1 MQEPKQEAGV
11 QGGSGGQEQAGVEEL
26 GGMGREKVSD
36 DRRSKSETDNC
47 MGLEQ
52 TQTTLKGTI
61 GNVSEAPESN
71 RGTGKG
77 DDKKETYFND
87 HDHGTG
93 ESPRFSSQ
101 LSLREELRMSS
112 NFSHHSEQAQVQAEE
127 EHMEQDLPDP
137 PPCLLLPHR
146 TGYRGQSAACTE
158 YSEPETFSSG
168 FSEDYRPSHR
178 HTQTDLQN
186 SGLTISSAAELEQ
199 HFWTEPGYRQIFRE
213 IFQVLKEAGPAG
225 APQDNQSPLPT
236 SLAEEELCS
245 LVQER
250 SLPYIVQ
257 CREDFPSL
265 AAPDLGRPFCLDE
278 TYAEVLRRGTCHT

>member
-1 MQEPKQEAGV
+1 MYLTAGTKA
-11 QGGSGGQEQAGVEEL
+11 GSRGTGASRVEEEVK
-26 GGMGREKVSD
+26 GGKERVADGRGPEA
-36 DRRSKSETDNC
+36 EIENW

-52 TQTTLKGTI
+52 TETNCEGSMGI
-61 GNVSEAPESN
+61 REGAPESKKT
-71 RGTGKG
+71 TGKN
-77 DDKKETYFND
+77 KAPVND
-87 HDHGTG
+87 HDHGAR

-112 NFSHHSEQAQVQAEE
+112 NFSHHSEETQDQEEE
-127 EHMEQDLPDP
+127 EHVEQDLPDP
-137 PPCLLLPHR
+137 PPCLLLPQR
-146 TGYRGQSAACTE
+146 AEYRGQSTACTE

-199 HFWTEPGYRQIFRE
+199 HFRTEPGYRQIFRE

-225 APQDNQSPLPT
+225 APQDNHSPLPT

-245 LVQER
+245 IVQEM

-265 AAPDLGRPFCLDE
+265 APADLGKPCCLDKS
-278 TYAEVLRRGTCHT
+278 YAAVLRRGTCHT